1 MATTFTAITESTL
14 FGLQT
19 GTVFGNT
26 YPEGADGIKFGV
38 DPSIHADFVTPV
50 AAFKFYDATGSE
62 SDRPTIYIRMPGT
75 FNTALLQGYSQ
86 SAGILGG
93 IREQN
98 KGILSGLAQLGSGAV
113 TGVQSQIAKAFAGAA
128 GFVGSAGQ
136 SGRAQLEF
144 NQRKLINNF
153 QQLIYQGPEY
163 RRYQL
168 PFSMKP
174 VSQTE
179 AENMIKIIQCFQ
191 VASAPQALNQILADN
206 PDDLEYTG
214 NAVSIVARIN
224 AEEEV
229 SQEDRQ
235 FADSALFDSFSLE
248 LSKNIDALAF
258 SYPDMCKF
266 QILLYQG
273 SRGLGAGPGTSGI
286 GLETL
291 FESEVCMIES
301 VAVDY
306 GSQNKM
312 TFFDNGNSEKY
323 YPTDVNLSIALREA
337 VLPTAASIAANHS
350 NTTRTIF

>member
-62 SDRPTIYIRMPGT
+62 SGRPTIYIRMPGT

-214 NAVSIVARIN
+214 NAASIGSRIN
-224 AEEEV
+224 AGEEV

-248 LSKNIDALAF
+248 LSKKLDALAF

-266 QILLYQG
+266 QILLYKG
-273 SRGLGAGPGTSGI
+273 NDLSS
-286 GLETL
+286 L

-312 TFFDNGNSEKY
+312 TFFDNGDSEKY

>member
-1 MATTFTAITESTL
+1 MATTFTAIDESTL

-19 GTVFGNT
+19 GEVFGNT
-26 YPEGADGIKFGV
+26 YPAGADGIKFGV

-62 SDRPTIYIRMPGT
+62 SGRPTIYIRMPGT
-75 FNTALLQGYSQ
+75 FNTTLLQGYAE
-86 SAGILGG
+86 SAGIFGG
-93 IREQN
+93 IREQGN
-98 KGILSGLAQLGSGAV
+98 QNLLNALGLFGSGAL
-113 TGVQSQIAKAFAGAA
+113 TGVQSQLAKSFAGAM

-136 SGRAQLEF
+136 TGRSQLEF
-144 NQRKLINNF
+144 NQRKLMNNF
-153 QQLIYQGPEY
+153 QQLIYQGPQY

-191 VASAPQALNQILADN
+191 VASAPQALKEILADN
-206 PDDLEYTG
+206 PDALEQTG
-214 NAVSIVARIN
+214 NAATIGARVQ
-224 AEEEV
+224 AGEEV
-229 SQEDRQ
+229 SQEEGRQ
-235 FADSALFDSFSLE
+235 ADLDIANYNFLEFGQSL
-248 LSKNIDALAF
+248 DALAF

-266 QILLYQG
+266 QILLYKG
-273 SRGLGAGPGTSGI
+273 DDLSS
-286 GLETL
+286 L

-312 TFFDNGNSEKY
+312 TFFDNGGSEKY

-337 VLPTAASIAANHS
+337 VLPTAASIAKNHS
-350 NTTRTIF
+350 STTRTIF

>member
-1 MATTFTAITESTL
+1 MATTFTAIDESTL

-19 GTVFGNT
+19 GKVFGNT
-26 YPEGADGIKFGV
+26 YPAGADGIKFGV

-50 AAFKFYDATGSE
+50 AAFKFYDATGS
-62 SDRPTIYIRMPGT
+62 DTGRPTIYIRMPGT
-75 FNTALLQGYSQ
+75 FNTTLLQGYGD
-86 SAGILGG
+86 SAGIFGR
-93 IREQN
+93 IRGQN
-98 KGILSGLAQLGSGAV
+98 QQTFIDALGSLGESALA
-113 TGVQSQIAKAFAGAA
+113 GVQSQVAKGFAGAL
-128 GFVGSAGQ
+128 GFGASAGQ

-153 QQLIYQGPEY
+153 QQLIYQGPQY

-191 VASAPQALNQILADN
+191 VASAPQALNKSDILVDN
-206 PDDLEYTG
+206 PDALEDTG
-214 NAVSIVARIN
+214 NFVSTAGAIQAG
-224 AEEEV
+224 EEV
-229 SQEDRQ
+229 SQQELAESQ
-235 FADSALFDSFSLE
+235 AAFDDFRASE
-248 LSKNIDALAF
+248 LAKEIDILAF

-266 QILLYQG
+266 QILLYRG
-273 SRGLGAGPGTSGI
+273 SGGGTD
-286 GLETL
+286 LDTL

-312 TFFDNGNSEKY
+312 TFFDKGDSGQY
-323 YPTDVNLSIALREA
+323 YPTDVNISIALREA
-337 VLPTAASIAANHS
+337 VLPTAASIAASHKI
-350 NTTRTIF
+350 TTKTIF

>member
-214 NAVSIVARIN
+214 NAASIGSRIN
-224 AEEEV
+224 AGEEV

-248 LSKNIDALAF
+248 LSKKLDALAF

-266 QILLYQG
+266 QILLYKG
-273 SRGLGAGPGTSGI
+273 NDLSS
-286 GLETL
+286 L

-312 TFFDNGNSEKY
+312 TFFDAQDGEKY